1 MRLFIIASC
10 LLIVGC
16 AHSGPRFDRA
26 ASLERAAEDRYEY
39 DNRQMYDLNRKIDR
53 YSLKP
58 AADVYRAV
66 LPPPVR
72 YGLNNLYATL
82 GEPSN
87 ALNAALQGKP
97 KRFFRAVDRFLINT
111 VLGFGVIDRATQLDL
126 PEQSN
131 DFGQT
136 LAVWGVRSGPFIMA
150 PVIGPQ
156 TARDGVGFLVDFLL
170 DPVDLLQNRH
180 LSQTERNAKLAG
192 RIIVTRARLSDSGEQ
207 LLTGSADEYATVRAA
222 WLQMRRAELYDGNPP
237 LIEDDEYIEPY
248 PEDLPPAEMV
258 E

>member
-1 MRLFIIASC
+1 MRLFLILSC

-39 DNRQMYDLNRKIDR
+39 DNRQMYDLNRKIDK

-58 AADVYRAV
+58 ATDVYRAV

-72 YGLNNLYATL
+72 YGLNNLYSTM

-87 ALNAALQGKP
+87 ALNAAMQGKP
-97 KRFFRAVDRFLINT
+97 KRFFRAIDRLLINSI
-111 VLGFGVIDRATQLDL
+111 LGFGVIDRATQLNL
-126 PEQSN
+126 PRQPN

-136 LAVWGVRSGPFIMA
+136 LAVWGVHSGPFIMA

-156 TARDGVGFLVDFLL
+156 TARDGVGFLVDFFL
-170 DPVDLLQNRH
+170 DPLDLLQNKY
-180 LSQTERNAKLAG
+180 LSQTERSAKLAG
-192 RIIVTRARLSDSGEQ
+192 RIIVTRARVGDQAEQ
-207 LLTGSADEYATVRAA
+207 FLAGSADEYATVRSA

-248 PEDLPPAEMV
+248 PDDLPPPEAAK
-258 E
+258 